1 MDPDPA
7 RQPANYMSAV
17 ARRNIDAPSAAVIAE
32 ETAASERQLE
42 EHRKRRIT
50 TTHFDWQLDL
60 GPCEGLR
67 RDLARVAGMI
77 FRTLWHLVTFTLYME
92 GMFILL
98 RLIERVRRRRE
109 KSGGAAAPPM
119 RGVDGPHLDAW
130 FGPRVDRTLAPPR
143 PASCGRDDFR
153 EIWGGKQ

>member
-7 RQPANYMSAV
+7 WQPANYMSAV

-32 ETAASERQLE
+32 ETAASAAKLE

-92 GMFILL
+92 GMFILEGFEQHQCQ
-98 RLIERVRRRRE
+98 IARR
-109 KSGGAAAPPM
+109 
-119 RGVDGPHLDAW
+119 W
-130 FGPRVDRTLAPPR
+130 C
-143 PASCGRDDFR
+143 AS
-153 EIWGGKQ
+153 

>member
-1 MDPDPA
+1 MELPALGRASPSLEATMQQESVDLDPA
-7 RQPANYMSAV
+7 RQHANYMSAV

-109 KSGGAAAPPM
+109 KSGQTCGISRVEMVRLVIDGFPPS
-119 RGVDGPHLDAW
+119 
-130 FGPRVDRTLAPPR
+130 T
-143 PASCGRDDFR
+143 
-153 EIWGGKQ
+153 

>member
-1 MDPDPA
+1 MMQQDLESMDSPCPAQPRSYPDPA
-7 RQPANYMSAV
+7 LQPANYVSAV

-32 ETAASERQLE
+32 ETAASEKQLE

-98 RLIERVRRRRE
+98 RLIEPVRRRRE

-119 RGVDGPHLDAW
+119 RGVDGPHLDA
-130 FGPRVDRTLAPPR
+130 
-143 PASCGRDDFR
+143 
-153 EIWGGKQ
+153 

>member
-1 MDPDPA
+1 MMPLAQESMDPRPDPARQPENYPDPA

-32 ETAASERQLE
+32 ETAASAAKLE

-92 GMFILL
+92 GMFILEGFEQHQCQ
-98 RLIERVRRRRE
+98 IARR
-109 KSGGAAAPPM
+109 
-119 RGVDGPHLDAW
+119 W
-130 FGPRVDRTLAPPR
+130 C
-143 PASCGRDDFR
+143 AS
-153 EIWGGKQ
+153 